1 MAKTIFLHKKY
12 TYNGEEDTGRCGFCD
27 VSWLKQM
34 KADNVYCNPDY
45 HWDTIENDSP
55 NSPSPVVRK
64 TTINGKLLT
73 EEYLDELIA
82 SEADVK
88 ILADS
93 DWIVAKIQEASI
105 LGEDTA
111 PLLEKYSSELQAR
124 KTARA
129 NLDALP
135 SYDAADEVTYNI
147 NYVASSGRFSN

>member
-1 MAKTIFLHKKY
+1 MAKNIFLHKKY
-12 TYNGEEDTGRCGFCD
+12 TYNGQEDICGFCD
-27 VSWLKQM
+27 VSWLKEI
-34 KADNVYCNPDY
+34 KAKNLWCDPNY

-55 NSPSPVVRK
+55 NSPAPVIRK
-64 TTINGKLLT
+64 TTVNGKLLT
-73 EEYLDELIA
+73 QEYLDDLIA

-88 ILADS
+88 ILSDT

-111 PLLEKYSSELQAR
+111 PLLEKYSGELQAR
-124 KTARA
+124 RTARA

-147 NYVASSGRFSN
+147 DYIARSDRFSD